1 VIRINQDSNQNI
13 YVTLTENKVGTSDYY
28 LMECTNQVT
37 NDISYCIL
45 FGDSS
50 NFKERYNTFRITLDP
65 DNINKG
71 ISKHLYLPYS
81 GFYTYVIFE
90 TTLTTE
96 EYNTLTDAERA
107 TNSILGQLETGL
119 LWYIPTAQNN
129 TEYNPTDSTT
139 FVYTPQ

>member
-1 VIRINQDSNQNI
+1 MIRINQDSNQNI

-90 TTLTTE
+90 TTLTTN
-96 EYNTLTDAERA
+96 EYNRLTDAEEA
-107 TNSILGQLETGL
+107 TTSILGQLETGL

-139 FVYTPQ
+139 YVYTPQ

>member
-1 VIRINQDSNQNI
+1 MIRIRQEVGQTI
-13 YVTLTENKVGTSDYY
+13 YVTLTENKVGTSNYY

-50 NFKERYNTFRITLDP
+50 EFKERFNAFFVFLDT
-65 DNINKG
+65 NNENKG
-71 ISKHLYLPYS
+71 LGNSLYLPYT

-90 TTLTTE
+90 TNLTE
-96 EYNTLTDAERA
+96 ETYNDLQSADEAQG
-107 TNSILGQLETGL
+107 TNQLETGL

-139 FVYTPQ
+139 YVYTPQ

>member
-1 VIRINQDSNQNI
+1 MIRINQDIGKTI
-13 YVTLTENKVGTSDYY
+13 YVTLTENKVGTSEYY

-37 NDISYCIL
+37 NDISYCVF
-45 FGDSS
+45 FGDAS
-50 NFKERYNTFRITLDP
+50 NFKERYNEFFIFLDTNNAEKGL
-65 DNINKG
+65 DNN
-71 ISKHLYLPYS
+71 LYLPYT

-96 EYNTLTDAERA
+96 QYNELADAQEA
-107 TNSILGQLETGL
+107 AGQVLGQLETGL

-139 FVYTPQ
+139 YVYTPQ